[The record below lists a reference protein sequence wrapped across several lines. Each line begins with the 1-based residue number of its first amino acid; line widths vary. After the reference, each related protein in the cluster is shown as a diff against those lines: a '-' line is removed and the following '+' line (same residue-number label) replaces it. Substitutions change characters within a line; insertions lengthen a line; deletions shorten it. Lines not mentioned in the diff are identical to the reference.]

1 MVLTYIYI
9 SIITCTSKDLLIE
22 FIYRCDGVE
31 VNVLEIQDRLDL
43 SRVPYADASVQG
55 TWDE

>member
-43 SRVPYADASVQG
+43 SRVPYADASIQG
-55 TWDE
+55 T